1 MRALARDRQE
11 VIRMDELDGMRWAMA
26 EERFA
31 AKDYRGA
38 GRLLTDI
45 VAADPTNQSTR
56 LLLARSHF
64 HAALLQKAY
73 DECVILLDQNP
84 TEPYA
89 RLLMA
94 RTCDRLGRK
103 AEARAHRRLLAIMT
117 GDDSAFEE

>member
-1 MRALARDRQE
+1 MN
-11 VIRMDELDGMRWAMA
+11 ELDGLRWAMA

-31 AKDYRGA
+31 GRDYRGA

-45 VAADPTNQSTR
+45 VQSDPTNVSAR

-73 DECVILLDQNP
+73 EECVTLLEQNP

-94 RTCDRLGRK
+94 RTCDRLGRTT
-103 AEARAHRRLLAIMT
+103 EAQAHRRLLAVMS
-117 GDDSAFEE
+117 GDDAAFDV

>member
-1 MRALARDRQE
+1 
-11 VIRMDELDGMRWAMA
+11 MDELAGMRWAMA

-31 AKDYRGA
+31 GRDYRGA
-38 GRLLTDI
+38 GRLLRE
-45 VAADPTNQSTR
+45 VVEAEPSNLSAR

-73 DECVILLDQNP
+73 DECVTVLDQDP

-94 RTCDRLGRK
+94 RTCERLGRK
-103 AEARAHRRLLAIMT
+103 IEAQGHRRLLAVMS
-117 GDDSAFEE
+117 GDDAAFGE

>member
-1 MRALARDRQE
+1 MN
-11 VIRMDELDGMRWAMA
+11 ELDGMRWAMA

-31 AKDYRGA
+31 GKDYRGA

-45 VAADPTNQSTR
+45 VEAEPTNVSAR

-73 DECVILLDQNP
+73 DECVILLDQDP

-103 AEARAHRRLLAIMT
+103 TEAQAHRRLLAVMS
-117 GDDSAFEE
+117 GDDAAEV

>member
-1 MRALARDRQE
+1 
-11 VIRMDELDGMRWAMA
+11 MDELAGMRWAMA

-31 AKDYRGA
+31 GRDYRGA
-38 GRLLTDI
+38 GRLLRE
-45 VAADPTNQSTR
+45 VVEAEPTNLSAR

-73 DECVILLDQNP
+73 DECVIVLDQDP

-94 RTCDRLGRK
+94 RTCERLGRRE
-103 AEARAHRRLLAIMT
+103 EALAHRRLLAIMT
-117 GDDSAFEE
+117 GDDSVLEG

>member
-1 MRALARDRQE
+1 MN
-11 VIRMDELDGMRWAMA
+11 ELDGMRWAMA

-31 AKDYRGA
+31 SKDYRGA

-45 VAADPTNQSTR
+45 VEAEPTNLSAR

-73 DECVILLDQNP
+73 DECTILLEQDP

-89 RLLMA
+89 RLLMV

-103 AEARAHRRLLAIMT
+103 TEAQAHRRLRAVMS
-117 GDDSAFEE
+117 GDDSAFES

>member
-1 MRALARDRQE
+1 ME
-11 VIRMDELDGMRWAMA
+11 ELDGLRWAMA

-31 AKDYRGA
+31 RKDYRGA
-38 GRLLTDI
+38 GRLLGDV
-45 VAADPTNQSTR
+45 VAAEPTNLSAR

-73 DECVILLDQNP
+73 DQCVVLLEQDP

-94 RTCDRLGRK
+94 RTCERLGRK
-103 AEARAHRRLLAIMT
+103 DEARAHRRLLAIMT
-117 GDDSAFEE
+117 GDDAVFD